1 MREHPDAAL
10 GPQAVAP
17 GDGGAH
23 SLYAFAERLFVEA
36 LVNGVI
42 QFQANAR
49 HWDALLGFIDEI
61 ERANVRRVMEA
72 RPPSIRHGYARDG
85 DPWPVI
91 GVTLGSEV
99 PNLDVAG
106 GVLAVADGVLELGE
120 VRTQNLDL
128 TIYADNPDLALY
140 LYHWTNYVLLA
151 HTDWLHRQGLMMPQ
165 FTSGQELAP
174 DPRYLPET
182 CYLRRATW
190 QVTGEVYAAIPMR
203 DPPGR
208 VYAAN
213 PTAVVDGHRGLIRTG
228 GAE

>member
-1 MREHPDAAL
+1 MNTASPVETPSGKWSGDENFPVGSWLLPAPLRPHVAVFY
-10 GPQAVAP
+10 AVA
-17 GDGGAH
+17 
-23 SLYAFAERLFVEA
+23 
-36 LVNGVI
+36 
-42 QFQANAR
+42 
-49 HWDALLGFIDEI
+49 
-61 ERANVRRVMEA
+61 
-72 RPPSIRHGYARDG
+72 
-85 DPWPVI
+85 
-91 GVTLGSEV
+91 
-99 PNLDVAG
+99 
-106 GVLAVADGVLELGE
+106 
-120 VRTQNLDL
+120 RTTDD
-128 TIYADNPDLALY
+128 IADNPDLALY